1 MSNVNE
7 IADGYVERAAALNP
21 LEATYCGIPGYDDRI
36 SDLSPEGFR
45 ARADLDRETIAA
57 LNAEAAADES
67 EQVAKDAMLERLGLA
82 VEFYDAGEAT
92 SDLNVL
98 ASPLQAVRQVFDLM
112 PVEGE
117 EAQRNLALRM
127 AAVPEA
133 YAGLRRTLLESAKN
147 GHVAARRQVIA
158 CAKQCAEWAGRSST
172 AAQASTQE
180 GAEGA
185 GFYAGLVERTGAA
198 GALRA
203 ELDRSAQAARAA
215 TAEFGAF
222 LETELLPYAPEQD
235 AVGRDRYALAS
246 RYFLGAAVDLDDAYA
261 WGWSEVKRLEAE
273 MNRVA
278 GLIVPGGS
286 VDDAVAA
293 LDAEPGRRISGKE
306 AFRDW
311 MQELADRTI
320 ADLHGRH
327 FDIPEP
333 ARRIECMIAP
343 TSEGGIYYTA
353 PSEDFTRPG
362 RMWWAVAEGVEQ
374 FSTWREVTTVY
385 HEGVPGH
392 HLQIAQAV
400 YQHEKLN
407 RWRRLMCW
415 VSGHGEGWAL
425 YSERLMEEL
434 GYLEDPGNLLGMLD
448 GQMLRAARVV
458 VDLGVH
464 LGLPIPAG
472 TGWHEGET
480 WNAEL
485 AWEFLRGH
493 VRIEEEMLRF
503 ELNRYLGWPGQAP
516 SYKLGERI
524 WLQAREDAKA
534 RKGAQFDLKEFHS
547 QALAFGSL
555 GLDPLQAALARL

>member
-57 LNAEAAADES
+57 LNAETAADES

-158 CAKQCAEWAGRSST
+158 CAKQCAEWAGRSSA

-185 GFYAGLVERTGAA
+185 GFYAGLVERTGAS